1 MNEERISIF
10 KELLNHPQF
19 PIITEN
25 EILKSLVN
33 PLVLDATVG
42 REYFSDNPDWVKEIN
57 ESNNHF
63 LVIKNIDY
71 INPIEQIKLVDLL
84 KNRKVGLNK
93 LKKDLYIVL
102 TVDKLDFNYIND
114 EIISLTVQV

>member
-1 MNEERISIF
+1 MSQERIEIF

-33 PLVLDATVG
+33 PLIIDATVG
-42 REYFSDNPDWVKEIN
+42 REYFSDDPDWVKEIN

-71 INPIEQIKLVDLL
+71 ISPIEQIKLVDLL
-84 KNRKVGLNK
+84 KNRKVGLNT